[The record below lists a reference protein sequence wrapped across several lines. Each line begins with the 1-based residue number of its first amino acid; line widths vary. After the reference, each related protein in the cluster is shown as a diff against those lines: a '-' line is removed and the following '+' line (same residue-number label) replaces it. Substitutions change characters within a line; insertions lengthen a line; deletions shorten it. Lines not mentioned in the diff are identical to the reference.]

1 MSLAPADLDAF
12 LARAAAAVLVEVTA
26 TRGSTPREAGAFMLV
41 AATESLG
48 TIGGG
53 QLEYMAI
60 DEARQ
65 LIARRRIAKSKQR
78 AEMDVPLGPDIG
90 QCCGGR
96 VELTLRL
103 LDPQAAKTLRARL
116 DLEVA
121 RLPHVYV
128 FGAGH
133 VGKALALALAPL
145 PFRTFIVET
154 RTAELENLP
163 GGVEARLAAIP
174 EAIVRAAP
182 QDSAFIVLTHDHA
195 LDFMIVREALARPDA
210 SYVGMIGSKTK
221 RARFARWY
229 RAEGGNPAR
238 LARLVCPIGGHD
250 VPDKRPEIIAAL
262 TAAELLR
269 HIALEASPAVTLKKS
284 EVAGRA

>member
-1 MSLAPADLDAF
+1 MIRLTALDAF
-12 LARAAAAVLVEVTA
+12 LARAPRAVLVEVTA

-41 AATESLG
+41 SATESLG

-60 DEARQ
+60 DEARR
-65 LIARRRIAKSKQR
+65 LIARSRDR
-78 AEMDVPLGPDIG
+78 AEMDVPLGPEIG

-96 VELTLRL
+96 VELTLTL
-103 LDPQAAKTLRARL
+103 LDPQATSALRARL
-116 DLEVA
+116 DREAA

-133 VGKALALALAPL
+133 VGKALAAALAPL
-145 PFRTFIVET
+145 PFRTIIVET
-154 RTAELENLP
+154 RAAELENLP
-163 GGVEARLAAIP
+163 KTVEPLLTALP

-182 QDSAFIVLTHDHA
+182 APSAFIVLTHDHA
-195 LDFMIVREALARPDA
+195 LDFMIVREALNRPDA
-210 SYVGMIGSKTK
+210 SYVGMIGSTTK

-229 RAEGGNPAR
+229 RAEGGSPAQ
-238 LARLVCPIGGHD
+238 LARLVCPIGGGQ

-269 HIALEASPAVTLKKS
+269 HIGRQASPAVAPTKR
-284 EVAGRA
+284 EVAGTA